1 MGGGD
6 LIYSTHYLKNS
17 KFETNTAL
25 VHMIEIENNNSLEH
39 AFHQGI
45 NLFVG
50 AGFSILAK
58 DRAGKT
64 LPLGRD
70 LANELAEYFGKPKY
84 FELPQLC
91 SILTSTAEGPFY
103 EYLTNRFTVEYVD
116 PLYYS
121 LQKINIKSV
130 YTTNIDNLIFEIYK
144 NVPGVFI
151 NNLGTD
157 GKTTDPN
164 SIDYLGLHG
173 SIETTPHKFIF
184 DVGSL
189 ATIFSDAPRIW
200 GLLAQSL
207 EQYPTVFVGYGFN
220 DNSVLQ
226 TLLSQ
231 QTFTNA
237 RKDIWVVL
245 RDEDQ
250 KYAEYYQSLGFHVI
264 KADIKD
270 FLKYLG
276 TITSA
281 GVKQNFDKDKYEL
294 LKPFLVPH
302 NNHEVKVQ
310 RPIKEFF
317 EGSSPFWC
325 DILSGQICRTH
336 HLANITNCIYERGK
350 NTIIIGAPVSGKST
364 LLMQAAKECDGI
376 GMKLFF
382 NNLTQSRAKY
392 IAKLI
397 GKDKAVVFIDNLY
410 DSIDAIKE
418 LEKDNIKIVSSDRSH
433 YYGIISNLLDEEKY
447 TVYNVTALSDQDL
460 QSIFKSV
467 PESIRGNS
475 LVKEAEGTKYDKDT
489 LFEFVSRNVN
499 KRNVKERYTMALR
512 ELETEDQYLAE
523 FLVLCAYMHSCHV
536 PLPFEVAYDYFDNFN
551 AEAVFSMKEDA
562 SDIIKDY
569 IPEDD
574 SYENMNYYYPRSRYI
589 ADVIVD
595 ACSSSLLSRVLNG
608 VLDKVPYPHICDYKI
623 FHKYAFDKNVTLKAF
638 TNWRDGKA
646 FYEKAFIYDNRNPY
660 VLQQGALYL
669 SQKRKFDDAFS
680 WIDRAI
686 SMTDDKYFSIR
697 NSHAVILFN
706 ANIEKNDGNVRE
718 QLDKSMLILE
728 KCMNADLRKRFHA
741 RIYASQAIQY
751 YGKFND
757 EKAVCYL
764 KTAHNWL
771 DKIVKSNTWDDESEK
786 ALAKLN
792 EMIIQLGITV

>member
-1 MGGGD
+1 
-6 LIYSTHYLKNS
+6 
-17 KFETNTAL
+17 
-25 VHMIEIENNNSLEH
+25 MIEIENQNSLEH
-39 AFHQGI
+39 ALYQGI

-58 DRAGKT
+58 DETGRA
-64 LPLGRD
+64 LPLGCK
-70 LANELAEYFGKPKY
+70 LAEELAEYFGKPKY
-84 FELPQLC
+84 YPLPQLC
-91 SILTSTAEGPFY
+91 SILTSTVEESFY
-103 EYLTNRFTVEYVD
+103 DYLTNRFTVKYVD
-116 PLYYS
+116 PLYYN

-157 GKTTDPN
+157 GKTTDKN

-173 SIETTPHKFIF
+173 SIVTFPHKYIF

-200 GLLAQSL
+200 SLLAQSL
-207 EQYPTVFVGYGFN
+207 EQHPTIFVGYGFN

-245 RDEDQ
+245 RNEDQ
-250 KYAEYYQSLGFHVI
+250 QYAEYYQSLGFHII
-264 KADIKD
+264 KADIKG
-270 FLKYLG
+270 FLEYVG
-276 TITSA
+276 TITNA
-281 GVKQNFDKDKYEL
+281 GVKQNFDKDRYEL

-310 RPIKEFF
+310 RPIKEFY

-336 HLANITNCIYERGK
+336 HLANIENCIYGKGK
-350 NTIIIGAPVSGKST
+350 NTVIIGAPVSGKST
-364 LLMQAAKECDGI
+364 LLMQAAKECNGI
-376 GMKLFF
+376 GMKLYFD
-382 NNLTQSRAKY
+382 NLTQSRAKY

-397 GKDKAVVFIDNLY
+397 DKEKAVVFIDNLY

-418 LEKDNIKIVSSDRSH
+418 LEKDNIKIVCSDRSH
-433 YYGIISNLLDEEKY
+433 YYGIISNLIDEEKY
-447 TVYNVTALSDQDL
+447 IVYNVTALSDQDL
-460 QSIFKSV
+460 QSIFNSV
-467 PESIRGNS
+467 PESIRKNS
-475 LVKEAEGTKYDKDT
+475 LVKETEGTKYDKDT

-499 KRNVKERYTMALR
+499 KKNVKERYITALQD
-512 ELETEDQYLAE
+512 LESKDPDLAE

-536 PLPFEVAYDYFDNFN
+536 PLPFEVAYDYFDDFN
-551 AEAVFSMKEDA
+551 AEAVFSMKDDV

-569 IPEDD
+569 IPEDG

-595 ACSSSLLSRVLNG
+595 ACSSDLLSRVLNG
-608 VLDKVPYPHICDYKI
+608 VLDKVPYPHICDYKT
-623 FHKYAFDKNVTLKAF
+623 FHKYAFDKNVALKAF
-638 TNWRDGKA
+638 ANWRNGKA

-669 SQKRKFDDAFS
+669 SQKRKYDDAFA

-718 QLDKSMLILE
+718 QLDKSMQILE
-728 KCMNADLRKRFHA
+728 KCINADSRKRFHA
-741 RIYASQAIQY
+741 RIYASQAILY
-751 YGKFND
+751 YKRFND
-757 EKAVCYL
+757 EKAVSYL
-764 KTAHNWL
+764 KTARSWL
-771 DKIVKSNTWDDESEK
+771 EKIVKSNTWDDESEK
-786 ALAKLN
+786 VLAKLN
-792 EMIIQLGITV
+792 KMITQLGITI

>member
-1 MGGGD
+1 
-6 LIYSTHYLKNS
+6 
-17 KFETNTAL
+17 
-25 VHMIEIENNNSLEH
+25 MIEIENQNSLEH

-58 DRAGKT
+58 DKTGKA
-64 LPLGRD
+64 LPLGNK
-70 LANELAEYFGKPKY
+70 LADELAEYFGKPKY
-84 FELPQLC
+84 YQLPQLC
-91 SILTSTAEGPFY
+91 SILTSTVEGPFY
-103 EYLTNRFTVEYVD
+103 DYLTNRFTVEYVD
-116 PLYYS
+116 PLYYN
-121 LQKINIKSV
+121 LQNINIKSV

-157 GKTTDPN
+157 GKTTDRN
-164 SIDYLGLHG
+164 NIDYLGLHG
-173 SIETTPHKFIF
+173 SIVTFPHKYIF

-200 GLLAQSL
+200 SLLAQSL
-207 EQYPTVFVGYGFN
+207 EQHPTVFVGYSFN

-245 RDEDQ
+245 RNEDQ
-250 KYAEYYQSLGFHVI
+250 QYAEYYQSLGFHII
-264 KADIKD
+264 KADIKG
-270 FLKYLG
+270 FLEYIG
-276 TITSA
+276 TITGA
-281 GVKQNFDKDKYEL
+281 GVKQNFNKDRYEL
-294 LKPFLVPH
+294 LKSFFVPH

-310 RPIKEFF
+310 RPIIEFY
-317 EGSSPFWC
+317 EGSSPLWC

-336 HLANITNCIYERGK
+336 HLANIKNCIYGKGK
-350 NTIIIGAPVSGKST
+350 NTVIIGAPVSGKST
-364 LLMQAAKECDGI
+364 LLMQAAKECDGL
-376 GMKLFF
+376 GMKLYFD
-382 NNLTQSRAKY
+382 NLTQSRAKY

-397 GKDKAVVFIDNLY
+397 DKEKAVVFIDNLY

-418 LEKDNIKIVSSDRSH
+418 LEKDNIKIVCSDRSH
-433 YYGIISNLLDEEKY
+433 YYGIISNLIDEEKY
-447 TVYNVTALSDQDL
+447 IVYNVTALSDQDL
-460 QSIFKSV
+460 QSIFNSV
-467 PESIRGNS
+467 PESIRRNS
-475 LVKEAEGTKYDKDT
+475 LAKEAEGTKYDKDT

-499 KRNVKERYTMALR
+499 KKNVKERYTTALR
-512 ELETEDQYLAE
+512 DLESEDPELAE

-536 PLPFEVAYDYFDNFN
+536 PLPFEVAYDYFDNFSV
-551 AEAVFSMKEDA
+551 EDVFSMKDDA

-574 SYENMNYYYPRSRYI
+574 SYENMDYYYPRSRFI

-595 ACSSSLLSRVLNG
+595 ACSSDLLSRVLNG
-608 VLDKVPYPHICDYKI
+608 VLDKVPYPHICDYKT

-638 TNWRDGKA
+638 ANWRDGKA

-669 SQKRKFDDAFS
+669 SQKRKYDDAFA

-706 ANIEKNDGNVRE
+706 ANIEKNDNSVRE
-718 QLDKSMLILE
+718 QLDKSMQILE
-728 KCMNADLRKRFHA
+728 KCMNADSRKRFHA
-741 RIYASQAIQY
+741 RIFASQAIQY
-751 YGKFND
+751 YGRFND
-757 EKAVCYL
+757 EKAFSYL
-764 KTAHNWL
+764 KTARSWL
-771 DKIVKSNTWDDESEK
+771 EQIVKSNTWDDESEK

-792 EMIIQLGITV
+792 EMITLLGITF

>member
-1 MGGGD
+1 
-6 LIYSTHYLKNS
+6 
-17 KFETNTAL
+17 
-25 VHMIEIENNNSLEH
+25 MIEIENQNSLEH
-39 AFHQGI
+39 ALYQGI

-58 DRAGKT
+58 DETGRA
-64 LPLGRD
+64 LPLGCK
-70 LANELAEYFGKPKY
+70 LAEELAEYFGKPKY
-84 FELPQLC
+84 YPLPQLC
-91 SILTSTAEGPFY
+91 SILTSTVEESFY
-103 EYLTNRFTVEYVD
+103 DYLTNRFTVKYVD
-116 PLYYS
+116 PLYYN

-157 GKTTDPN
+157 GKTTDKN

-173 SIETTPHKFIF
+173 SIVTFPHKYIF

-200 GLLAQSL
+200 SLLAQSL
-207 EQYPTVFVGYGFN
+207 EQHPTIFVGYGFN

-245 RDEDQ
+245 RNEDQ
-250 KYAEYYQSLGFHVI
+250 QYAEYYQSLGFHII
-264 KADIKD
+264 KADIKG
-270 FLKYLG
+270 FLEYVG
-276 TITSA
+276 TITNA
-281 GVKQNFDKDKYEL
+281 GVKQNFDKDRYEL

-310 RPIKEFF
+310 RPIKEFY

-336 HLANITNCIYERGK
+336 HLANIENCIYGKGK
-350 NTIIIGAPVSGKST
+350 NTVIIGAPVSGKST
-364 LLMQAAKECDGI
+364 LLMQAAKECNGI
-376 GMKLFF
+376 GMKLYFD
-382 NNLTQSRAKY
+382 NLTQSRAKY

-397 GKDKAVVFIDNLY
+397 DKEKAVVFIDNLY

-418 LEKDNIKIVSSDRSH
+418 LEKDNIKIVCSDRSH
-433 YYGIISNLLDEEKY
+433 YYGIISNLIDEEKY
-447 TVYNVTALSDQDL
+447 IVYNVTALSDQDL
-460 QSIFKSV
+460 QSIFNSV
-467 PESIRGNS
+467 PESIRKNS
-475 LVKEAEGTKYDKDT
+475 LVKETEGTQYDKDT
-489 LFEFVSRNVN
+489 LFEIVSRNVN
-499 KRNVKERYTMALR
+499 KKNVKERYITALR
-512 ELETEDQYLAE
+512 DLESKDPDLAE

-536 PLPFEVAYDYFDNFN
+536 PLPFEVAYDYFDDFN
-551 AEAVFSMKEDA
+551 AEAVFSMKDDV

-569 IPEDD
+569 IPEDG

-595 ACSSSLLSRVLNG
+595 ACSSDLLSRVLNG
-608 VLDKVPYPHICDYKI
+608 VLDKVPYPHICDYKT
-623 FHKYAFDKNVTLKAF
+623 FHKYAFDKNVALKAF
-638 TNWRDGKA
+638 ANWRNGKA

-669 SQKRKFDDAFS
+669 SQKRKYDDAFA

-718 QLDKSMLILE
+718 QLDKSMQILE
-728 KCMNADLRKRFHA
+728 KCINADSRKRFHA
-741 RIYASQAIQY
+741 RIYASQAILY
-751 YGKFND
+751 YKRFND
-757 EKAVCYL
+757 EKAVSYL
-764 KTAHNWL
+764 KTARSWL
-771 DKIVKSNTWDDESEK
+771 EKIVKSNTWDDESEK
-786 ALAKLN
+786 VLAKLN
-792 EMIIQLGITV
+792 KMITQLGITI

>member
-1 MGGGD
+1 
-6 LIYSTHYLKNS
+6 
-17 KFETNTAL
+17 
-25 VHMIEIENNNSLEH
+25 MIEIENQNSLEH
-39 AFHQGI
+39 ALYQGI

-58 DRAGKT
+58 DETGRA
-64 LPLGRD
+64 LPLGCK
-70 LANELAEYFGKPKY
+70 LAEELAEYFGKPKY
-84 FELPQLC
+84 YPLPQLC
-91 SILTSTAEGPFY
+91 SILTSTVEESFY
-103 EYLTNRFTVEYVD
+103 DYLTNRFTVKYVD
-116 PLYYS
+116 PLYYN

-157 GKTTDPN
+157 GKTTDKN

-173 SIETTPHKFIF
+173 SIVTFPHKYIF

-200 GLLAQSL
+200 SLLAQSL
-207 EQYPTVFVGYGFN
+207 EQHPTIFVGYGFN

-245 RDEDQ
+245 RNEDQ
-250 KYAEYYQSLGFHVI
+250 QYAEYYQSLGFHII
-264 KADIKD
+264 KADIKG
-270 FLKYLG
+270 FLEYVG
-276 TITSA
+276 TITNA
-281 GVKQNFDKDKYEL
+281 GVKQNFDKDRYEL

-310 RPIKEFF
+310 RPIKEFY

-336 HLANITNCIYERGK
+336 HLANIENCIYGKGK
-350 NTIIIGAPVSGKST
+350 NTVIIGAPVSGKST
-364 LLMQAAKECDGI
+364 LLMQAAKECNGI
-376 GMKLFF
+376 GMKLYFD
-382 NNLTQSRAKY
+382 NLTQSRAKY

-397 GKDKAVVFIDNLY
+397 DKEKAVVFIDNLY

-418 LEKDNIKIVSSDRSH
+418 LEKDNIKIVCSDRSH
-433 YYGIISNLLDEEKY
+433 YYGIISNLIDEEKY
-447 TVYNVTALSDQDL
+447 IVYNVTALSDQDL
-460 QSIFKSV
+460 QSIFNSV
-467 PESIRGNS
+467 PESIRKNS
-475 LVKEAEGTKYDKDT
+475 LVKETEGTQYDKDT

-499 KRNVKERYTMALR
+499 KKNVKERYITALR
-512 ELETEDQYLAE
+512 DLESKDPDLAE

-536 PLPFEVAYDYFDNFN
+536 PLPFEVAYDYFDDFN
-551 AEAVFSMKEDA
+551 AEAVFSMKDDV

-569 IPEDD
+569 IPEDG

-595 ACSSSLLSRVLNG
+595 ACSSDLLSRVLNG
-608 VLDKVPYPHICDYKI
+608 VLDKVPYPHICDYKT
-623 FHKYAFDKNVTLKAF
+623 FHKYAFDKNVALKAF
-638 TNWRDGKA
+638 ANWRNGKA

-669 SQKRKFDDAFS
+669 SQKRKYDDAFA

-718 QLDKSMLILE
+718 QLDKSMQILE
-728 KCMNADLRKRFHA
+728 KCINADSRKRFHA
-741 RIYASQAIQY
+741 RIYASQAILY
-751 YGKFND
+751 YKRFND
-757 EKAVCYL
+757 EKAVSYL
-764 KTAHNWL
+764 KTARSWL
-771 DKIVKSNTWDDESEK
+771 EKIVKSNTWDDESEK
-786 ALAKLN
+786 VLAKLN
-792 EMIIQLGITV
+792 KMITQLGITI

>member
-1 MGGGD
+1 
-6 LIYSTHYLKNS
+6 
-17 KFETNTAL
+17 
-25 VHMIEIENNNSLEH
+25 MIEIENRNSLEH

-58 DRAGKT
+58 DKTGKA
-64 LPLGRD
+64 LPLGGE
-70 LANELAEYFGKPKY
+70 LADELAEHFGKPKL
-84 FELPQLC
+84 FQLPQLC
-91 SILTSTAEGPFY
+91 SILTNTVEESFY
-103 EYLTNRFTVEYVD
+103 EYLTNRFTVDYVD
-116 PLYYS
+116 PLYYN
-121 LQKINIKSV
+121 LQNINVKSI

-157 GKTTDPN
+157 GKTTDKN
-164 SIDYLGLHG
+164 NIDYLGLHG
-173 SIETTPHKFIF
+173 SIVNLPHKYIF

-207 EQYPTVFVGYGFN
+207 EQHPTVFIGYGFN

-245 RDEDQ
+245 RKDDQ
-250 KYAEYYQSLGFHVI
+250 QYAEYYQALGFHII
-264 KADIKD
+264 KANVES

-276 TITSA
+276 AITDA
-281 GVKQNFDKDKYEL
+281 GVKQNFDKDRYEL

-336 HLANITNCIYERGK
+336 HLANIVNCIYEKGK
-350 NTIIIGAPVSGKST
+350 NTVVIGAPVSGKST
-364 LLMQAAKECDGI
+364 LLMQAAKECEGV
-376 GMKLFF
+376 GMKLYFDY
-382 NNLTQSRAKY
+382 LSQSRAEY

-397 GKDKAVVFIDNLY
+397 GNDKAVVFIDNLY
-410 DSIDAIKE
+410 DSIDAIKV
-418 LEKDNIKIVSSDRSH
+418 LEKDNIKIVCSDRSH
-433 YYGIISNLLDEEKY
+433 YYGIISNLIDENKY
-447 TVYNVTALSDQDL
+447 IIYNVTALSDLDL
-460 QSIFKSV
+460 QRIFKSV
-467 PESIRGNS
+467 PESIRRNS
-475 LVKEAEGTKYDKDT
+475 LNKEAEGTKYDKDT
-489 LFEFVSRNVN
+489 LFEFVSRNIN
-499 KRNVKERYTMALR
+499 KRNVKERYTTALR
-512 ELETEDQYLAE
+512 ELESDDPDLAE

-574 SYENMNYYYPRSRYI
+574 TYENMNYYYPRSRYI

-595 ACSSSLLSRVLNG
+595 ACSSDLLSRVLNG

-623 FHKYAFDKNVTLKAF
+623 FHKYAFDKNMTLKAF

-669 SQKRKFDDAFS
+669 SQKRKFDDAFA

-728 KCMNADLRKRFHA
+728 KCMNADSRKRFHA
-741 RIYASQAIQY
+741 RIYASQAVQY
-751 YGKFND
+751 YGRFND
-757 EKAVCYL
+757 EKAVSYL
-764 KTAHNWL
+764 KTARSWL
-771 DKIVKSNTWDDESEK
+771 VKIVKSNTWDDESEK

-792 EMIIQLGITV
+792 EMITKLGITI

>member
-6 LIYSTHYLKNS
+6 LIYSTHYLKDS

-25 VHMIEIENNNSLEH
+25 LHMIEIENNNSLEH

-70 LANELAEYFGKPKY
+70 LANELAEHFGKPKY

-200 GLLAQSL
+200 SLLAQSL

-245 RDEDQ
+245 RDKDQ

-512 ELETEDQYLAE
+512 ELETEDQDLAE

-595 ACSSSLLSRVLNG
+595 ACSRSLLSRVLNG

-751 YGKFND
+751 YGRFND

-792 EMIIQLGITV
+792 EMIMQLGITV